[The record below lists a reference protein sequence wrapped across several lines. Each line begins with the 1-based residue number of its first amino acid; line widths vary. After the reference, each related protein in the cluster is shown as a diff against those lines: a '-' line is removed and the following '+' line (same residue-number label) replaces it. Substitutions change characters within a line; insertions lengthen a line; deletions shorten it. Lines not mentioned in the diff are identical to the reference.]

1 MGNIKSAIAV
11 GGILAAALSCSA
23 SVRAQDAPSSFTIKA
38 NDALAAQLTLNDPED
53 IAESVRGRVDQ
64 IADGYIVDATGKAI
78 WDARQYSFLDEP
90 VAPKSVNPSLWRQ
103 ARMNREHGL
112 FEVVKGAIYQVRGY
126 DISGMTL
133 IKGKSGWIIIDP
145 LTTEEVARAAFALAE
160 KHLGKINIRAVIF
173 THSHSDHFGGLG
185 GILSREQITKQR
197 IRIIAP
203 HGFEVEATSEN
214 VLAGA
219 AMGRR
224 AAYMFGGALQSG
236 ERGQVDTGL
245 GPHIAGGTIG
255 YTQPTE
261 TVGAMGGI
269 HKIDGLE
276 FDFLDASG
284 TEAPAEFMFYIPAYK
299 ALHTAEVMSKTLHNI
314 LTLRGAQI
322 RDALRWSK
330 VIDAALIR
338 WGDVAQVQLASH
350 NWPSWGQARVKAYM
364 VQQRNAYRYIHDRT
378 LNRANNGATL
388 HEVADEIADP
398 AGSTFA
404 ARGYY
409 GTINHNM
416 KGTYQRYF
424 GWWDGNPANFNPI
437 PPEQSAKKY
446 IALMGGGDK
455 ALAAGRAALAEGE
468 YRWAAELLNKL
479 VFAEPA
485 NKSAR
490 EALAS
495 AYDQIGYQAESG
507 AWRNYYL
514 AAANSLRGADK
525 ASRTPAVSGPA
536 FLASIPTSAFF
547 DGLATRFDAEKGAK
561 IDAVF
566 QFILPDSNEQVE
578 VQVANGVEFPR
589 YGSKAVN
596 PAATATIERS
606 DLNQIM
612 AGTADAATLLV
623 NGKIRI
629 DGDRAAFLRW
639 FALHPKSTPKFN
651 VVEP

>member
-1 MGNIKSAIAV
+1 MGKIKSAIAV
-11 GGILAAALSCSA
+11 CGIWTWALLCTPSA
-23 SVRAQDAPSSFTIKA
+23 LGQDAPSSFTIQA
-38 NDALAAQLTLNDPED
+38 NDALAAQLALNDPED
-53 IAESVRGRVDQ
+53 IAESVRGRVGQ
-64 IADGYIVDATGKAI
+64 IADGLIVDAAGKVI
-78 WDARQYSFLDEP
+78 WDARQYSFLDE
-90 VAPKSVNPSLWRQ
+90 VTAPKSVNPSLWRQ

-145 LTTEEVARAAFALAE
+145 LTTQEVARAAFALAE
-160 KHLGKINIRAVIF
+160 KHLGKIDIRAVIF

-197 IRIIAP
+197 IRVIAP
-203 HGFEVEATSEN
+203 HGFEAEATSEN

-224 AAYMFGGALQSG
+224 AAYMFGGALDAG

-245 GPHIAGGTIG
+245 GPRIAGGTIG

-261 TVGAMGGI
+261 TVGAQGGI
-269 HKIDGLE
+269 RKIDGID
-276 FDFLDASG
+276 FDFLDAAG
-284 TEAPAEFMFYIPAYK
+284 TEAPAEFLFYIPAYK
-299 ALHTAEVMSKTLHNI
+299 ALHTAEVMTKTMHNI

-330 VIDAALIR
+330 IIDLALIR

-350 NWPSWGQARVKAYM
+350 NWPSCGQARVKAYII
-364 VQQRNAYRYIHDRT
+364 QQRNIYRYIHDRT

-388 HEVADEIADP
+388 HEIADDITDP
-398 AGSTFA
+398 AGNIFA
-404 ARGYY
+404 GRGYY

-446 IALMGGGDK
+446 VALMGGSD
-455 ALAAGRAALAEGE
+455 AILAAGRAALADGE

-479 VFAEPA
+479 IFADPA
-485 NKSAR
+485 NKPAR

-514 AAANSLRGADK
+514 AAASALRGTDTT
-525 ASRTPAVSGPA
+525 SRTPAVSGPA

-547 DGLATRFDAEKGAK
+547 DGLATRFDATKGAK
-561 IDAVF
+561 IEAVF
-566 QFILPDSNEQVE
+566 QFILPDSKEQVE
-578 VQVANGVEFPR
+578 VQVSNGVEYPR
-589 YGSKAVN
+589 YGSKATN

-612 AGTADAATLLV
+612 AGTADAAILLA

>member
-1 MGNIKSAIAV
+1 MTKIKSAITLY
-11 GGILAAALSCSA
+11 GILTGAFYCAGSA
-23 SVRAQDAPSSFTIKA
+23 MAQDAPSSFTIKA
-38 NDALAAQLTLNDPED
+38 NDAFAASLTLDD
-53 IAESVRGRVDQ
+53 AIDKDESVRGRIGQ
-64 IADGYIVDATGKAI
+64 IADGYISDAAGHII
-78 WDARQYSFLDEP
+78 WDARQYSFLDDP
-90 VAPKSVNPSLWRQ
+90 TAPKSVNPSLWRQ

-133 IKGKSGWIIIDP
+133 VKGKSGWIIIDP

-185 GILSREQITKQR
+185 GILTREQISKQR

-203 HGFEVEATSEN
+203 NGFEAEATSEN

-224 AAYMFGGALQSG
+224 AAYMFGGALPAG
-236 ERGQVDTGL
+236 ARGQVDTGL
-245 GPHIAGGTIG
+245 GPRIAGGTIG

-261 TVGAMGGI
+261 TVGAQGGI
-269 HKIDGLE
+269 RKIDGID
-276 FDFLDASG
+276 FDFLDAAG

-299 ALHTAEVMSKTLHNI
+299 ALHTAEVMTKTMHNI

-330 VIDAALIR
+330 VIDTALIR
-338 WGDVAQVQLASH
+338 WGDKADVQLASH
-350 NWPSWGQARVKAYM
+350 NWPSWGQARVKGYM

-388 HEVADEIADP
+388 HEVADDIADP
-398 AGSTFA
+398 TGSTFA

-446 IALMGGGDK
+446 IALMGGGDA
-455 ALAAGRAALAEGE
+455 ALAAGRSALAEGD

-479 VFAEPA
+479 VFAEPT
-485 NKSAR
+485 NKPAR

-514 AAANSLRGADK
+514 AAASSLRGTDK
-525 ASRTPAVSGPA
+525 ASRTPAVSGLV
-536 FLASIPTSAFF
+536 FFASIPTSVFF
-547 DGLATRFDAEKGAK
+547 DALATRFDAVKGAK

-578 VQVANGVEFPR
+578 VQVSNGAEFPR
-589 YGSKAVN
+589 YGSKAAN
-596 PAATATIERS
+596 PVATATIERS

-612 AGTADAATLLV
+612 AGTADAATLLLS
-623 NGKIRI
+623 GKIKI
-629 DGDRAAFLRW
+629 QGDRAAFLRW